1 MLLIRALRHPDL
13 LLFGLLLVAA
23 PLCKGGMA
31 AEFQWSLSLGAVF
44 VAFISLFRD
53 AKRGLQIR
61 WPHFCF
67 LFLAILTCI
76 QLIPLPASLLQVL
89 SPKVLE
95 YYSAGHAFT
104 PPASAP
110 ISLDPPGTALAA
122 CQQCAFFALMFAA
135 AQKRG
140 EDRLFLCA
148 ALFLSALVS
157 SCVALCK
164 LAIFQKWSGPFV
176 NPNHM
181 SSLCLLG
188 ALSGLG
194 LALKSHDSKH
204 RAPLPRLF
212 CAIGAVICIAA
223 CLATESRGGNLALGI
238 GLCGLICARLHHQ
251 SLKNTP
257 FRNSGARSRIAIAI
271 TVILLLVIPIAAFF
285 GISDF
290 TQELKIQLWNP
301 LGRYLQD
308 FWRLG
313 SGRNSFLYVY
323 PHFQTAAFDSMSVSH
338 PENILLQ
345 LACEW
350 GFLGLTAALLGIL
363 GLFWM
368 LYQRRPLTAPDQGL
382 CLAVIAILLHELC
395 DFGLE
400 TSGLSLPFAATLG
413 ILLRPHQTLPTGK
426 LLSVTN
432 AVIAVA
438 ALSWVSFPLGL
449 KAIHFQEDLQTLKAR
464 KGASQRAF
472 ALTATLRHPADPF
485 IALACASRL
494 EATNGDLSERSAWIE
509 RAKFLYPTSG
519 HAAWLE
525 ARLNLQKREPL
536 KAAQNYGNAYLYL
549 SLHRKKILLEAISGL
564 STLQPLTRLLA
575 QAPEAFE
582 QLCQLLLAKNRPDLV
597 QPLARYMILEQ
608 APSLTAFKLLT
619 EACLQLRDWP
629 CAGQYADLLYRLG
642 ARFDSALYQSKLR
655 LLQKKSDDGWLRRAT
670 GEAQN
675 KGDWF
680 QIYRQAMQLGQFD
693 LAEQACDALWKLT
706 ASTHEGAADVLH
718 RRAQLAAAQ
727 RKTEKALSLWEAA
740 IAHHPREDIVRAAAA
755 YAEKQGQAERA
766 KKMRDK
772 APDAPPQAP

>member
-1 MLLIRALRHPDL
+1 
-13 LLFGLLLVAA
+13 
-23 PLCKGGMA
+23 MA
-31 AEFQWSLSLGAVF
+31 FEFQWSLSLGAVF
-44 VAFISLFRD
+44 VAFLSLFRD
-53 AKRGLQIR
+53 AKQGLQIR

-95 YYSAGHAFT
+95 YYSAGHAIT
-104 PPASAP
+104 PPAFAP
-110 ISLDPPGTALAA
+110 LSLDPPGTALAA
-122 CQQCAFFALMFAA
+122 CQQCAFFALMLAA
-135 AQKRG
+135 SQKRG

-157 SCVALCK
+157 GCTALCR

-188 ALSGLG
+188 VLSGLG
-194 LALKSHDSKH
+194 LALKSHDGKQ
-204 RAPLPRLF
+204 RAPLPRIF

-251 SLKNTP
+251 SLKNTS
-257 FRNSGARSRIAIAI
+257 FRSSGARCRIAIAS

-285 GISDF
+285 GLSDF
-290 TQELKIQLWNP
+290 TQEIKIQLWQP
-301 LGRYLQD
+301 LDRYLQD
-308 FWRLG
+308 FWRMG

-350 GFLGLTAALLGIL
+350 GFLGLTAAILGIF

-368 LYQRRPLTAPDQGL
+368 LHKRRPLTAPDQGL

-400 TSGLSLPFAATLG
+400 TSGLSIPFAATLG
-413 ILLRPHQTLPTGK
+413 ILLRPHQTPPAPKHL
-426 LLSVTN
+426 
-432 AVIAVA
+432 AVKSAALAVA
-438 ALSWVSFPLGL
+438 ALSLVAFPLGL
-449 KAIHFQEDLQTLKAR
+449 KAIDFQKDLQELK
-464 KGASQRAF
+464 GLSGESQRAF
-472 ALTATLRHPADPF
+472 AITATLRHPADPF

-494 EATNGDLSERSAWIE
+494 EAANGDPGERSAWLA
-509 RAKFLYPTSG
+509 RAKFLYPASG
-519 HAAWLE
+519 FGDWLE

-536 KAAQNYGNAYLYL
+536 NAAKNYGNAYLYL
-549 SLHRKKILLEAISGL
+549 SLHRKRILLEAISGL
-564 STLQPLTRLLA
+564 TSLQPLTRLLA

-582 QLCQLLLAKNRPDLV
+582 QLSQLLLAKNRPDLV

-608 APSLTAFKLLT
+608 APGLTAFQLLT

-655 LLQKKSDDGWLRRAT
+655 LLQRKSDDGWLRRAT
-670 GEAQN
+670 GEAQ
-675 KGDWF
+675 KKSDWI
-680 QIYRQAMQLGQFD
+680 QIYRQAMQLGQFE

-727 RKTEKALSLWEAA
+727 QKTEKALSLWEAA
-740 IAHHPREDIVRAAAA
+740 IAHHPRGDIVRAAAA
-755 YAEKQGQAERA
+755 YAEKQGQPERA
-766 KKMRDK
+766 KKIREK
-772 APDAPPQAP
+772 APETPPKTP